1 MKIGVGRGGTPVRAL
16 KVVSAFAGF
25 FMRAAP
31 AHPSDLCGGRTAL
44 PYTPT
49 RARAMGRAGRGG
61 HSLRRSPLPPR
72 TIPIRPP
79 PLFGGER
86 CPPPTAAGFFVRC
99 RGLLAPVRCAEMLR
113 PPLPHPRGQAP
124 GAQTWRLIFNKPP
137 YLPSRVGGCVRRGAP
152 SPCPRLPA
160 PPKSLRRALEMSRG
174 GLLRRLAANSATARR
189 RYMRRSRLLRPVCA
203 LLAWLLVAALSSAEM
218 PPVGRLGG
226 SPFAPAPLVRALP
239 VALLPFAPSLP
250 LPRGRAAARPH
261 ALAGCFGGLL
271 WGRLVCAHV
280 NGWALSLC
288 RPPFGRSHARSCPL
302 GIAFRD
308 CSIISLCVR
317 SRGALRAPH
326 R

>member
-1 MKIGVGRGGTPVRAL
+1 MW
-16 KVVSAFAGF
+16 
-25 FMRAAP
+25 
-31 AHPSDLCGGRTAL
+31 
-44 PYTPT
+44 
-49 RARAMGRAGRGG
+49 RAGRGG
-61 HSLRRSPLPPR
+61 HSLRRSPLPSR

-124 GAQTWRLIFNKPP
+124 GAQTWPLIFNKRP

-226 SPFAPAPLVRALP
+226 SPFAPAPIVRALP
-239 VALLPFAPSLP
+239 VALLPSAPSLP

-261 ALAGCFGGLL
+261 ALAGYFGGLL
-271 WGRLVCAHV
+271 WWAALFAAVDGC
-280 NGWALSLC
+280 ALSLC
-288 RPPFGRSHARSCPL
+288 RPPYGRPHARSCAL
-302 GIAFRD
+302 GITFRE
-308 CSIISLCVR
+308 CSIISLCVW